1 MDLSS
6 LITLATEQA
15 VEAAAEHPEGSAGFI
30 GTLGINWKLF
40 LAQLLNFGI
49 VLFILWKWV
58 MKPVVGALESRRVK
72 IEQSLKKAQDI
83 EERLQKF
90 EEHKEGELRRIRVQG
105 QEILNQANAAAASAK
120 AETVAAGRA
129 EAERIMQET
138 KQTIAAEKDQMMA
151 ELREEVAGLTVMAT
165 EKILREKLDGTK
177 DKRLIEEVIKSFK

>member
-1 MDLSS
+1 MDLTS

-120 AETVAAGRA
+120 AETDG
-129 EAERIMQET
+129 IWQET
-138 KQTIAAEKDQMMA
+138 KRTIAAEKDQMMG

>member
-1 MDLSS
+1 M
-6 LITLATEQA
+6 
-15 VEAAAEHPEGSAGFI
+15 
-30 GTLGINWKLF
+30 F

-129 EAERIMQET
+129 EADRILQET
-138 KQTIAAEKDQMMA
+138 KRTIAAEKDQMMA

>member
-1 MDLSS
+1 MDL
-6 LITLATEQA
+6 LPFITLATEQA

-129 EAERIMQET
+129 EADHCRGEGSDDGGAPGGGGGANGNGDGENP
-138 KQTIAAEKDQMMA
+138 A
-151 ELREEVAGLTVMAT
+151 REIGWH
-165 EKILREKLDGTK
+165 
-177 DKRLIEEVIKSFK
+177 KR